1 MSAIGIQIQG
11 GITISGGGV
20 IFEATPPTLVLSLDA
35 AGYTTGPW
43 IDSISSRSFTLYGGV
58 THSTD
63 GGGSFVFDPASSQ
76 YGECTSSLS
85 DLNTWTVE
93 AWHYYA
99 GTNTG
104 IDAGAAGA
112 CIVTE
117 VYPGSTNKI
126 NYSLGN
132 DRAALPGSTLDGL
145 YSGFFDTA
153 WETTD
158 NGVTLTAG
166 NWYQII
172 GTYDGRTNKLYI
184 NNTLASSI
192 DYTGTPVSSQGG
204 IRLMRR
210 WDNAD
215 YWGGKLAIVNI
226 YNGGFNV
233 NDVAI
238 SWNAN
243 RARFGL

>member
-43 IDSISSRSFTLYGGV
+43 IDNISSRSFTLYGGV
-58 THSTD
+58 THSSD
-63 GGGSFVFDPASSQ
+63 GGGSFVFDPTSSQ
-76 YGECTSSLS
+76 YAECTSSLS

-99 GTNTG
+99 GTNS
-104 IDAGAAGA
+104 ANSP

-117 VYPGSTNKI
+117 VYPGVTGQI
-126 NYSLGN
+126 NYAIGN
-132 DRAALPGSTLDGL
+132 
-145 YSGFFDTA
+145 
-153 WETTD
+153 ETD
-158 NGVTLTAG
+158 SSPNLQAGWWNGGTFNATPQGYVLTA
-166 NWYQII
+166 NQWYQII
-172 GTYDGRTNKLYI
+172 GTYDGVNNSLYV
-184 NNTLASSI
+184 NNTLVGQTPA
-192 DYTGTPVSSQGG
+192 TGAAMSSQGG

-210 WDNAD
+210 WDATQ

>member
-43 IDSISSRSFTLYGGV
+43 IDNISSRSFTLYGGV
-58 THSTD
+58 THSSD
-63 GGGSFVFDPASSQ
+63 GGGSFVFDPTSSQ
-76 YGECTSSLS
+76 YGECASSLS

-99 GTNTG
+99 GTNS
-104 IDAGAAGA
+104 AGSP

-117 VYPGSTNKI
+117 NYPGITGHI
-126 NYSLGN
+126 NYGLGN
-132 DRAALPGSTLDGL
+132 NSDSSPNLQ
-145 YSGFFDTA
+145 SG
-153 WETTD
+153 WW
-158 NGVTLTAG
+158 NGGTWQPTPQGYTLTAG
-166 NWYQII
+166 NWYQVK
-172 GTYDGRTNKLYI
+172 GTYDGSHNSLYV
-184 NNTLASSI
+184 NNTLVGQSAA
-192 DYTGTPVSSQGG
+192 TGMATSSQGG
-204 IRLMRR
+204 IRIMSR
-210 WDNAD
+210 WDNNE